1 MTLTRRKFVESSALF
16 TAGALSGSGGTAGA
30 FRATDASLRR
40 RARHGGK
47 PNILLAVLDDV
58 GFGDLGCYG
67 SEVPTACMD
76 RLAANG
82 LRYNNFHV
90 TSLCAPTRASLL
102 TGNNAHAVGVG
113 NIAEWGR
120 DHPGYRG
127 WIRNDVQTLAE
138 LLNPSGYKSYAVGKW
153 HLSPV
158 AVRNATGPFDQWPT
172 GRGFDHWYGF
182 LGAAADHW
190 HPELFRNRHA
200 VHPDKSGGYHLSEDL
215 VEQSIAF
222 IGDHIV
228 ASADVPFLLYL
239 SFGACHFPYH
249 VPPDYMARHLGRYDA
264 GWDSVRAERFARQ
277 RATGIAPA
285 NAELAPRNAGVPA
298 WEDISDDERRFGA
311 RTQEAFAAFLHH
323 TDDQLQRLVD
333 FLERAGQLED
343 TVLIVLSDNGAGS
356 WGPPAGRL
364 DVHRAVYIEPEP
376 IDELIANIDLVG
388 SDRSQPSYGPGW
400 AQVSNT
406 PFKLYKGDTFEGGIR
421 APLIVH
427 WPGGGLPEDR
437 ICGQYHHV
445 TDIVPTLL
453 GLAGHSGTS
462 VDGMS
467 FAYTFDSPDAPT
479 RKRIQFFET
488 AGDRAIWVDGWK
500 AVTQHRPGTDFE
512 DDHWALYHAE
522 NDFSE
527 IHDRAGQFPKR
538 VADMIALWRRE
549 AGRNNVLPLEDDL
562 LSLEADASPVPRTRY
577 LFFPGATRLDRRS
590 APDIFNHDFRMT
602 AEVDLTTGRAN
613 GVLLASGDSMAG
625 YELLMRDGRLEF
637 IYVYTRGRHHSART
651 RFPVPPGKHVLTVR
665 GRKTSASSGRID
677 LLVDG
682 QEASGPVD
690 IPRMWEVK
698 SLNAGVRCG
707 ENRGAPVSRSY
718 RGAFRFDQRLD
729 LLTVELD
736 TRPSGR

>member
-1 MTLTRRKFVESSALF
+1 MTLSRRRFMESSALL
-16 TAGALSGSGGTAGA
+16 TAAALGRSGEAAGTVPAPQTA
-30 FRATDASLRR
+30 RR
-40 RARHGGK
+40 RPGPRGTR

-67 SEVPTACMD
+67 SEVPTPCMD

-90 TSLCAPTRASLL
+90 SSLCAPTRASLL
-102 TGNNAHAVGVG
+102 TGRNAHAAGVG

-127 WIRNDVQTLAE
+127 WIRNDVRTLPE
-138 LLNPSGYKSYAVGKW
+138 LLNPSGYRSYAAGKW

-158 AVRNATGPFDQWPT
+158 AERNATGPFDQWPT
-172 GRGFDHWYGF
+172 GRGFDQWYGF

-200 VHPDKSGGYHLSEDL
+200 VHPEKSDGYHLTEDL
-215 VEQSIAF
+215 VDQSIAF
-222 IGDHIV
+222 ITNHVV
-228 ASADVPFLLYL
+228 ASPETPFFLYL

-249 VPPDYMARHLGRYDA
+249 VPADYMARHRGGYDA
-264 GWDSVRAERFARQ
+264 GWDAVRAERFARQ
-277 RATGIAPA
+277 RSIGIAPA
-285 NAELAPRNAGVPA
+285 NAELAPRNPGVPA
-298 WEDISDDERRFGA
+298 WGDISDDERRFGA
-311 RTQEAFAAFLHH
+311 RTQEAYAGFLHH
-323 TDDQLQRLVD
+323 TDDQLQRLVE
-333 FLERAGQLED
+333 FLERAGCLED
-343 TVLIVLSDNGAGS
+343 TMLMVLSDNGAGS

-406 PFKLYKGDTFEGGIR
+406 PLKLYKGDTFEGGIR

-437 ICGQYHHV
+437 ICTQYHHV

-453 GLAGHSGTS
+453 DLAGNPGGSL
-462 VDGMS
+462 DGIS
-467 FAYTFDSPDAPT
+467 LAYTFDSPGAPT
-479 RKRIQFFET
+479 RKQVQFYET

-500 AVTQHRPGTDFE
+500 AVTQHRANTRFE
-512 DDHWALYHAE
+512 DDYWALYHAPD
-522 NDFSE
+522 DFSE
-527 IHDRAGQFPKR
+527 IRDRAGEFPER

-549 AGRNNVLPLEDDL
+549 AERNNVLPLEDDL
-562 LSLEADASPVPRTRY
+562 LSLETEVAPGARSRY
-577 LFFPGATRLDRRS
+577 LFYPGATRVDRRS
-590 APDIFNHDFRMT
+590 APDIFNHDYTIT
-602 AEVDLTTGRAN
+602 AEVEIGAGRAN

-625 YELLMRDGRLEF
+625 YELLMRDGYLEY
-637 IYVYTRGRHHSART
+637 IYVYTRGRHYSART
-651 RFPVPPGKHVLTVR
+651 PFRVTSGTHVLTLH
-665 GRKTSASSGRID
+665 GRKTSASSGRVE
-677 LLVDG
+677 LFVDG
-682 QEASGPVD
+682 RASGGVD
-690 IPRMWEVK
+690 IPSMWEVK
-698 SLNAGVRCG
+698 SLNAGIRCG
-707 ENRGAPVSRSY
+707 ENRGAPISRLY

-729 LLTVELD
+729 RLTVELEI
-736 TRPSGR
+736 